1 MTQIELIEFC
11 KKNDPSYNKDASFKV
26 IEPMWSIPK
35 GVGGIGVTESE
46 FKNGF
51 YVQIDTKG
59 RKGFEHLEG
68 RVFYFKIEQEWRNTQ
83 ITLYNT
89 HWKKYFVPLDDLENW
104 GKEITSHI
112 YDKCVTETD
121 FVVDLCMTGN
131 RETVGKGIIE
141 QIEPPIKYEPMTPE
155 ELEAQK
161 TLYDSVQSLEAINPV
176 EEFPIQKIHTQT
188 VYSKNNTTFIFGKN
202 PKSNVVTFSI
212 QFEKLEITEQ
222 QFSDLVDLMIE
233 ARKDLLK

>member
-11 KKNDPSYNKDASFKV
+11 KKNDPSYNKDASFKENF
-26 IEPMWSIPK
+26 EPMWSIPK

-104 GKEITSHI
+104 GKEIVKEDFGVVVKS
-112 YDKCVTETD
+112 TETQKEILKQ
-121 FVVDLCMTGN
+121 VKENVLYAQMPSE
-131 RETVGKGIIE
+131 RLETMK
-141 QIEPPIKYEPMTPE
+141 
-155 ELEAQK
+155 ELFEK
-161 TLYDSVQSLEAINPV
+161 PV